1 MTTNALKR
9 KNQIED
15 RLVCHGINDLRL
27 VFLQYLE
34 FDDQT
39 FATPFETGC
48 RMIILLAVA
57 TTASELNDRQII
69 SDWLKREN
77 IWKYVSPNEKA
88 LFEGNVSDSQELID
102 FSWQIECAYILGW
115 TINLTQHRPIPTEMV
130 SEKHLE
136 DFINRV
142 PAYGDHLNDFLKSLN
157 YREPSEIY
165 DENLF
170 YELATTYF
178 RDLLFNEQKDVS
190 NINRQVSFLRHW
202 ALNWVRQFMGIHE
215 WDDTDTST

>member
-1 MTTNALKR
+1 MTINTLKR

-15 RLVCHGINDLRL
+15 RLASHGINDLRID
-27 VFLQYLE
+27 FLPYLE

-57 TTASELNDRQII
+57 ATASDLNNRQVI
-69 SDWLKREN
+69 SDWLSREN
-77 IWKYVSPNEKA
+77 IWEYVSPNEKE
-88 LFEGNVSDSQELID
+88 LFEGNVSDPQKLID

-115 TINLTQHRPIPTEMV
+115 TLNLTQDRPIPTEIV
-130 SEKHLE
+130 SEKNLD
-136 DFINRV
+136 DFVNRV
-142 PAYGDHLNDFLKSLN
+142 PAYSDHLNDFLSSLN
-157 YREPSEIY
+157 YRETTEIF

-178 RDLLFNEQKDVS
+178 RDLLFNGQKDAS
-190 NINRQVSFLRHW
+190 DINRQVSFLRHW
-202 ALNWVRQFMGIHE
+202 TLNWVRRFMGIRD